1 VIPTG
6 HHHYVPVLKVKDG
19 EKRAM
24 RQLSSAIAAR
34 VTPLFEIVG
43 RTDSKPVDQHLD
55 TAFKGFAHAIAP
67 FSRYFL
73 DCREI
78 AADGPAAA
86 VDVFARAAALGKPF
100 IPVTSVSRTSDV
112 AAAMAHRIDGVAIRL
127 SPEEFEAG
135 TLPTTVPAFLGAHRL
150 SPGDVDLIVDLG
162 AIDRMI
168 VTPGIA
174 DFAEQFLDD
183 VPHHT
188 AWRSL
193 ILSGCGFPRT
203 LAGVKADSNG
213 VFERVDWA
221 HWQTRIFQNR
231 GHAHRLPTYSDCGIQ
246 HRDGVEDIDFSKV
259 KPAAAIRQGLPM
271 SWHVEKGRSIRD
283 NGGDQFQKLAA
294 NVIAATQPAATHCA
308 GCAALFAAAANPK
321 GYASLGKWR
330 QFGTVH
336 HITLTVENLA
346 SLPWP

>member
-1 VIPTG
+1 MIPTG
-6 HHHYVPVLKVKDG
+6 HHRYVPVLKVKDG

-24 RQLSSAIAAR
+24 RQLSTAVAAR
-34 VTPLFEIVG
+34 VTPLFEIVR
-43 RTDSKPVDQHLD
+43 RTDKPVDEHLD
-55 TAFKGFAHAIAP
+55 TAFKGFAAAIAP
-67 FSRYFL
+67 FNRYFL

-78 AADGPAAA
+78 AKDGPTAA

-112 AAAMAHRIDGVAIRL
+112 AAVMAHRIHGVALRL

-135 TLPTTVPAFLGAHRL
+135 TLPTTVPAFLAAHGL
-150 SPGDVDLIVDLG
+150 NPGDVDLIVDLG
-162 AIDRMI
+162 AIDKMI

-188 AWRSL
+188 AWRSF

-213 VFERVDWA
+213 TFDRVDWV
-221 HWQTRIFQNR
+221 HWHTRIFQKRAN
-231 GHAHRLPTYSDCGIQ
+231 AVRLPTYSDCGIQ
-246 HRDGVEDIDFSKV
+246 YRDGVEDIDFSKV
-259 KPAAAIRQGLPM
+259 KPAAAIRQARAT
-271 SWHVEKGRSIRD
+271 SWYVEKGRSIRD
-283 NGGDQFQKLAA
+283 NGGDQFKDLAA
-294 NVIAATQPAATHCA
+294 NVISATHPTAAHCV
-308 GCAALFAAAANPK
+308 GCAALFAAAVNPK

-336 HITLTVENLA
+336 HITLTVEALA
-346 SLPWP
+346 ALPFP